1 MAPKRN
7 SALHQAQ
14 VVHGD
19 WQTPPGVARRV
30 TALLRA
36 RGVEAAAVVEPTC
49 GRGAFVEAALSAF
62 PGARVLGFEVSA
74 AHLASARDHLRG
86 TRAELHHADFF
97 AVDWEVTLGALP
109 DPVLILGNPPW
120 VTSATL
126 GAHDAQNLP
135 DKSNFKGHRGLDAIT
150 GKANFDISEWMMLRL
165 LEALRGRPF
174 TLAMLCKSSVAR
186 RLLAAAAARGWPVD
200 GATWSIDAKAHFDA
214 AVDAVLLTIS
224 SRSDAPAAHRWPM
237 YDGLDAV
244 QLTRAMGVAGGEVV
258 SDLDAFDETRALAG
272 RSEIE
277 WRSGVK
283 HDCAAVM
290 ELRRA
295 GDALVNGLGE
305 RVELEPDFVFPMCKG
320 SDVANGRTAT
330 GRYVIVTQR
339 AIGDDT
345 ARIQAAAPRTWSY
358 LAAHRSLLEGRKSSI
373 YRGQPS
379 FAMFGVGDYSF
390 APHKVAICGLYKRL
404 RFVAIGPEGGR
415 PVMLD
420 DTAYFLPCETLARAE
435 ALVAALNGPQARRFF
450 EARVF
455 WDAKRPVSKALL
467 QTLSLAALLREAH
480 GPAICASILD
490 EVPPTLAGIG

>member
-1 MAPKRN
+1 MAPDPNAARTR
-7 SALHQAQ
+7 AR

-19 WQTPPGVARRV
+19 WQTPPALARRV

-49 GRGAFVEAALSAF
+49 GCGAFVEAALAAF
-62 PGARVLGFEVSA
+62 PGARVLGFEVSDE
-74 AHLASARDHLRG
+74 HLAGARDHLRG
-86 TRAELHHADFF
+86 TRAELQRADFF
-97 AVDWEVTLGALP
+97 AVDWEATLGALP
-109 DPVLILGNPPW
+109 DPVLVLGNPPW

-126 GAHDAQNLP
+126 GSHASRNLP
-135 DKSNFKGHRGLDAIT
+135 DKSNFKGHRGLDART
-150 GKANFDISEWMMLRL
+150 GKANFDISEWMMLQL

-186 RLLAAAAARGWPVD
+186 RLLAASADRNWPVE
-200 GATWSIDAKAHFDA
+200 GATWRIDAKEHFDA
-214 AVDAVLLTIS
+214 AVDAALLTVS
-224 SRSDAPAAHRWPM
+224 GRAEAPAVHRWPM
-237 YDGLDAV
+237 YDGLDAARP
-244 QLTRAMGVAGGEVV
+244 TRAMGVAGGEVV
-258 SDLDAFDETRALAG
+258 SDLDAFAETQGLAG
-272 RSEIE
+272 RSALA

-290 ELRRA
+290 ELRRE
-295 GDALVNGLGE
+295 GGALVNGLGE
-305 RVELEPDFVFPMCKG
+305 RVEVEPELVFPMRKG
-320 SDVANGRTAT
+320 SDVANGRAAT

-345 ARIQAAAPRTWSY
+345 ERLRATAPRAWAY
-358 LAAHRSLLEGRKSSI
+358 LDAHRALLAGRKSSI
-373 YRGQPS
+373 YRGRPP
-379 FAMFGVGDYSF
+379 FAIFGVGDYSF

-420 DTAYFLPCETLARAE
+420 DTSYFLPCETAAHAESLA
-435 ALVAALNGPQARRFF
+435 AALNGARARRFF

-467 QTLSLAALLREAH
+467 QALSLEALLRAE
-480 GPAICASILD
+480 G
-490 EVPPTLAGIG
+490 